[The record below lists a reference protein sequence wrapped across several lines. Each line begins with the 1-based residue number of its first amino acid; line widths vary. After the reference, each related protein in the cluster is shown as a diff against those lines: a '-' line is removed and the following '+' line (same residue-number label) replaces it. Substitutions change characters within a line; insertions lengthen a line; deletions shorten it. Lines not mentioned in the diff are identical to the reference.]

1 MNAKRLMAAVLSA
14 GVMASASAFS
24 IPAYA
29 EESEQ
34 ILENT
39 GFEALDDNNIPY
51 WWSTTAG
58 EDSLGKPNADIAV
71 SSMSYAG
78 SSSVYI
84 SDRNSAN
91 AGIMQRYQKERMA
104 GSEEYEA
111 KAYIKYTGE
120 DAPDSIEFTL
130 VFGNN
135 YGWDQHEIASETVK
149 KDRWTE
155 IKGYFTAPEEIMDG
169 YVYVKTNET
178 DSFTDY
184 YIDNFSMTSDP
195 FVIAEGDLIVN
206 GSFDENGD
214 PWFGFG
220 GGTVECIDGT
230 LRSSGRSFAW
240 VGLGQKLDRKLRSGH
255 RYKISADVKYD
266 GESDINYGINLTL
279 VHDTG
284 EEDAV
289 AQYSTLMTSTVK
301 GGEWTHAEQI
311 VTLPDGILDN
321 QTIYFGTATDEQT
334 GDIYIDNVS
343 LTEVADDGALAKTV
357 GNSNPLMSH
366 SFGADPF
373 AMEYNGRLYV
383 YMSSDKY
390 EYDNDGNILG
400 NSFAEIKSVK
410 VISTEDMVN
419 WTDHGE
425 IPVGGAESFS
435 DNTYYEGLP
444 NGGAKWAGLS
454 WAPAAAH
461 KTINGEEKFFLY
473 FANAGGGIGV
483 LEGDSPIGPFHDP
496 TVDEEHPYGTS
507 IVDIWQEI
515 PGTEKVV
522 TYYDPAVFV
531 DDDGQGYLYFGGG
544 FTDDYNHPESVCVIK
559 LSDDM
564 TSTVGEAKSIDA
576 PGLFEDSGIH
586 KDNGKYYYSY
596 SSNFENENGMD
607 IVEPGVIYY
616 LVSDDPMGPFVSPV
630 EGEPAGKVLDN
641 MYMFFKTGGNNHHAI
656 FEFKGQDYIVY
667 HAETLGLAIS
677 GDTSKLYGYRSP
689 HINKIEYDEN
699 YVIKPVIA
707 DYKGISQLMNID
719 PYGELEAETIA
730 WNSGIKTEPI
740 EESEICECVNMKL
753 TDLQDGDWTAISGAD
768 FGEDGANSFSVKLN
782 SLNKGHIEIRLDS
795 FNGELVGEVDVEPTE
810 GYETLTCATDNI
822 IGERDVYFVFKGE
835 AGDLFDV
842 DSWGFSKDTIGTD
855 DPDLPDEL
863 TVSAYAQRIDGNVC
877 VTVTANDDIT
887 EKCVFTALYDE
898 NNKLINC
905 MSVPVSEMP
914 ENTAYVIMSDSG
926 SAEYAK
932 VFVWDTI
939 SGMRPSANSAKANI
953 E

>member
-1 MNAKRLMAAVLSA
+1 MNVKKITSAVLSA
-14 GVMASASAFS
+14 GIMISVLPCS

-29 EESEQ
+29 DESTE

-39 GFEALDDNNIPY
+39 GFEALADDNVPF

-58 EDSLGKPNADIAV
+58 EASLDSPEAAITAAD
-71 SSMSYAG
+71 MSYAG
-78 SSSVYI
+78 NSSAYI
-84 SDRNSAN
+84 SGRNSAN
-91 AGIMQRYQKERMA
+91 AGVMQRYQLDRLTGA
-104 GSEEYEA
+104 DEYEA
-111 KAYIKYTGE
+111 TAYVRYTGD
-120 DAPDSIEFTL
+120 DAPDSIVFTL

-135 YGWDQHEIASETVK
+135 YGWDQYEIASETVK

-155 IKGYFTAPEEIMDG
+155 IKGHFTAPADITDG
-169 YVYVKTNET
+169 YVYIKTDET
-178 DSFTDY
+178 DNFTDY
-184 YIDNFSMTSDP
+184 YVDNFSLISDP
-195 FVIAEGDLIVN
+195 FVIEEGDFIVN
-206 GSFDENGD
+206 GSFDETSD

-220 GGTVECIDGT
+220 GCTVECIDGV
-230 LRSSGRSFAW
+230 LRSSDRGFAW
-240 VGLGQKLDRKLRSGH
+240 EGLGQTLDKKLRSGH

-266 GESDINYGINLTL
+266 GAADSNCGINLTL
-279 VHDTG
+279 LHESG
-284 EEDAV
+284 EAGAA
-289 AQYSTLMTSTVK
+289 AQYATLMTSTVK
-301 GGEWTHAEQI
+301 GGEWTHTEQL
-311 VTLPDGILDN
+311 VTLPEGILDD

-343 LTEVADDGALAKTV
+343 ITEVADDGALAKTV
-357 GNSNPLMSH
+357 GNSNPLMSQC
-366 SFGADPF
+366 FGADPF
-373 AMEYNGRLYV
+373 AMEYDGRLYV

-390 EYDNDGNILG
+390 EYDQDGNILN
-400 NSFAEIKSVK
+400 NSFAEIKSIK

-425 IPVGGAESFS
+425 IPVGGAESS
-435 DNTYYEGLP
+435 SANTYYEGLP

-564 TSTVGEAKSIDA
+564 TSTVGDAVPIDA

-586 KDNGKYYYSY
+586 KYNGKYYYSY
-596 SSNFENENGMD
+596 SSNFESGMD
-607 IVEPGVIYY
+607 VVEPGVIYY

-630 EGEPAGKVLDN
+630 DGEPAGKVLDN
-641 MYMFFKTGGNNHHAI
+641 MYMFFKTGGNNHHTI

-677 GDTSKLYGYRSP
+677 GDTSELYGYRSP
-689 HINKIEYDEN
+689 HINKLEYDEN
-699 YVIKPVIA
+699 DVIKPVIA
-707 DYKGISQLMNID
+707 DYKGVSQLMSID
-719 PYGELEAETIA
+719 PYGGLEAETIA

-740 EESEICECVNMKL
+740 EESAICECVNMKL
-753 TDLQDGDWTAISGAD
+753 TDLQDGDWTSISGAD
-768 FGEDGANSFSVKLN
+768 FGDDGANSFSVKLN

-795 FNGELVGEVDVEPTE
+795 LNGELVGEIDVEPTD
-810 GYETLTCATDNI
+810 GYETLSCATDNI
-822 IGERDVYFVFKGE
+822 TGVHDVYFVFKGE
-835 AGDLFDV
+835 ADELFDV
-842 DSWGFSKDTIGTD
+842 DSWGFSKDSIGTD
-855 DPDLPDEL
+855 DPDIPDEL
-863 TVSAYAQRIDGNVC
+863 TVSASTQRIDGDVC
-877 VTVTANDDIT
+877 VTVTANDDIS

-898 NNKLINC
+898 NDVLIKC
-905 MSVPVSEMP
+905 MSVPTAGMTD
-914 ENTAYVIMSDSG
+914 NTAYVIMSDSG

-939 SGMRPSANSAKANI
+939 SGMQPTAKSAKANI